1 MAVSINNPEANMIFF
16 SGLNL
21 TNTKSR
27 VDKTDQRTSAKN
39 LIFREE
45 LSRSPGAVIS
55 NIKSLSRT
63 ITIAGEL
70 SVPQP
75 LINSK
80 SLYDIIVDYDR
91 DLNRTER
98 QMRFM
103 RYYKTVNVFDDYS
116 LFAGVANI
124 ENLADNVEEY
134 QIDASS
140 VQFDINPNQ
149 SYVLNG
155 DFSEFTGTIDDS
167 TSDVIANWNK
177 TEGTGSIVEVV
188 TGLTGNAVKMTKTTN
203 SSYITQDIPLLENTE
218 YVISMNMKSDGT
230 GTFRAQL
237 IAQDGSNEYLQDD
250 GVSWGASNT
259 LGDLEG
265 TTSDSQFIRRN
276 MRFTTKAGYTGN
288 YRLLLTNYTNNSAVF
303 VEDVRIQRI
312 DETQFFTVYDND
324 FTIVDDQENVEKA
337 LTQIE
342 ATCVPY
348 ASGTFADGSVIVF
361 YVGTSSDFYFKIYN
375 ADGTVKVSEKLLD
388 EAGLYQDDVGLAF
401 DGNNSVY
408 VFWCSYSATSK
419 PYFAKIGSSGS
430 ITIPKTNL
438 ATMESDGETG
448 GFTKHQVYDSTSGLL
463 YVASAYSDKIY
474 EIDPADGSDTEIYD
488 EGTGTYPILD
498 IGQLSNGNLVLY
510 SRVTPGAG
518 NILSGAITILNRNIQ
533 TLFED
538 DFSSGSIDDSK
549 WDDQSS
555 GNASIVSGEI
565 NFDTTLSAGYYY
577 VDSDDTFDMTRKNLS
592 VKVSDE
598 GDTSITGYEAYPI
611 VLVEDSDNE
620 VSFLI
625 DGSGNLNARKKV
637 GGSGSTGASTTYN
650 NTTHKYLRIRELEG
664 TTYWEYSADNVSWT
678 ELHSE
683 SNPITMT
690 DMTVRMI
697 VGTWQVEA
705 STTTCKLDDIAVKE
719 NFVSNLKTIFTV
731 TEFETGS
738 GTYGIHPTMIINS
751 LDQIWTIYGD
761 TISSS
766 DRDFYFKVFDPSDL
780 STVIDATKVDDNTW
794 TWNFS
799 TAFVDD
805 LDNVF
810 IAHSHSTGSPSY
822 IDSARVDAFKPDG
835 TNFID
840 DLDLGSDVSSRR
852 ALITGRTVPITS
864 FTAIMIA
871 EGYDTVDLTTE
882 AMTGAIMI
890 PILLKFAENISAI
903 QIRLGSD
910 EDNYYQ
916 MTVTSAFDGSAF
928 WNGWNL
934 LAFDW
939 SQASTTG
946 TPDPSDL
953 DYLRVGL
960 TLSDQDFSIT
970 GNQIN
975 AIFWNDEN
983 QTRNYKANREDFQKS
998 DEHDQI
1004 TYTPFKLAM
1013 FCEEGIGFG
1022 TFNETLIQD
1031 LEMSGDAVTQ
1041 LVEFEGSFKPLP
1053 LITIDIVDSS
1063 GLGAVRVDNLTTGQY
1078 IKVQYDAEGNEI
1090 SWADNDTVTIDLENQ
1105 SVQLNGTEVRF
1116 QGALIDFEL
1125 GYNNVQLSGSTAGAS
1140 SDEYTTYNSSLDPS
1154 GEGSSPKLYAVSFTP
1169 GSSGRLTN
1177 FQVHG
1182 YRQDESYT
1190 NDGFEWFLMGD
1201 NSDEPDEANIIASG
1215 TVNIDTISAWYSFA
1229 INAIVTA
1236 STKYWLAIK
1245 ARNYWNPD
1253 FGLYIISNFKW
1264 SYDSG
1269 AGNASSTSKKS
1280 TTAGTPPTE
1289 LTWALQTYDLT
1300 YKYDI
1305 EGTPSYN
1312 VQMDLQYKKK
1322 YL

>member
-21 TNTKSR
+21 TNQKSR

-55 NIKSLSRT
+55 NIKELSRT

-80 SLYDIIVDYDR
+80 SLYDIIVEYDR

-98 QMRFM
+98 QLRFM
-103 RYYKTVNVFDDYS
+103 RYYKTVNTFNNYA
-116 LFAGVANI
+116 LFSGVANI
-124 ENLADNVEEY
+124 ENLADNIEEY
-134 QIDASS
+134 QIDSSS

-149 SYVLNG
+149 SYVTNG
-155 DFSEFTGTIDDS
+155 DFSEFTGTIDDA

-188 TGLTGNAVKMTKTTN
+188 TGLTGNAVKLTKTTN

-230 GTFRAQL
+230 GAFRAQL

-250 GVSWGASNT
+250 GVTWGASNT

-265 TTSDSQFIRRN
+265 ETTDTQFIRRN

-288 YRLLLTNYTNNSAVF
+288 YRLLLTNYTNNSSVF
-303 VEDVRIQRI
+303 VEDVRIQKV
-312 DETQFFTVYDND
+312 DETQLFIVHDND
-324 FTIVDDQENVEKA
+324 FQIIDDQENTEKA

-342 ATCVPY
+342 TTCVPY
-348 ASGTFADGSVIVF
+348 LSGTFADGSVIVF
-361 YVGTSSDFYFKIYN
+361 YVGTSGDFYFKIYN

-388 EAGLYQDDVGLAF
+388 DAGLYQDDIGIAF

-408 VFWCSYSATSK
+408 VFWVSYVSSAK

-438 ATMESDGETG
+438 NTMETDGETA
-448 GFTKHQVYDSTSGLL
+448 GFTKHQVYDASSGLL
-463 YVASAYSDKIY
+463 YVAPAYSDRVY
-474 EIDPADGSDTEIYD
+474 EVDPTDGSDTEIYD
-488 EGTGTYPILD
+488 EGTGAYPILD

-510 SRVTPGAG
+510 SRVTPGGG
-518 NILSGAITILNRNIQ
+518 NILSGAITII
-533 TLFED
+533 
-538 DFSSGSIDDSK
+538 SKAGSVVD
-549 WDDQSS
+549 
-555 GNASIVSGEI
+555 GT
-565 NFDTTLSAGYYY
+565 DT
-577 VDSDDTFDMTRKNLS
+577 V
-592 VKVSDE
+592 
-598 GDTSITGYEAYPI
+598 
-611 VLVEDSDNE
+611 
-620 VSFLI
+620 
-625 DGSGNLNARKKV
+625 
-637 GGSGSTGASTTYN
+637 
-650 NTTHKYLRIRELEG
+650 
-664 TTYWEYSADNVSWT
+664 
-678 ELHSE
+678 
-683 SNPITMT
+683 
-690 DMTVRMI
+690 
-697 VGTWQVEA
+697 
-705 STTTCKLDDIAVKE
+705 
-719 NFVSNLKTIFTV
+719 FTV
-731 TEFETGS
+731 STEFETGS
-738 GTYGIHPTMIINS
+738 GTYGIHPTMGINS
-751 LDQIWTIYGD
+751 LDQIWIFYND
-761 TISSS
+761 AVSSS
-766 DRDFYFKVFDPSDL
+766 NRDTFFKVLDGGDI
-780 STVIDATKVDDNTW
+780 STVIAETQIEDLNSTW
-794 TWNFS
+794 D
-799 TAFVDD
+799 FVTIYIDE

-810 IAHSHSTGSPSY
+810 FAQSYNTGSPSY
-822 IDSARVDAFKPDG
+822 TNSARVNAYKPDG
-835 TNFID
+835 TQFINS
-840 DLDLGSDVSSRR
+840 SDYGQDVGSRR
-852 ALITGRTVPITS
+852 ALITGRIVPITS

-890 PILLKFAENISAI
+890 PMLLKFSENISAI

-916 MTVTSAFDGSAF
+916 MTVTSAFDGTAF

-939 SQASTTG
+939 SRASTTG

-960 TLSDQDFSIT
+960 TLSDQDFAIT

-1004 TYTPFKLAM
+1004 TYSPFKLAM

-1022 TFNETLIQD
+1022 TFSETLIQD

-1053 LITIDIVDSS
+1053 LITVDVVDSS
-1063 GLGAVRVDNLTTGQY
+1063 GLGAIRIDNLTTGQY

-1090 SWADNDTVTIDLENQ
+1090 VWADNDTLTINLETQ

-1116 QGALIDFEL
+1116 QGALLDFEL
-1125 GYNNVQLSGSTAGAS
+1125 GFNNVQLSGSTAGAS
-1140 SDEYTTYNSSLDPS
+1140 SDEYTAYDSSLDPS
-1154 GEGSSPKLYAVSFTP
+1154 GEGSPPKIYAVSFTP
-1169 GSSGRLTN
+1169 ATSGRLTN

-1182 YRQDESYT
+1182 YRQDESYPLP
-1190 NDGFEWFLMGD
+1190 DFDWYLMGD

-1215 TVNIDTISAWYSFA
+1215 TVTIDTISAWYSFA
-1229 INAIVTA
+1229 MNAIVTA
-1236 STKYWLAIK
+1236 STKYWLAFK
-1245 ARNYWNPD
+1245 ARNSWNPD
-1253 FGLYIISNFKW
+1253 FGLYLISNFKW

-1312 VQMDLQYKKK
+1312 IQMDLQYKKK